1 MHEAVEKP
9 DDIELV
15 QCLSPD
21 EAATLR
27 VAITFLG
34 YARHCPL
41 KICKRARACATRQ
54 VLCWQVHHDDFD
66 PEIMRLLARSWQ
78 KWVAEG
84 TAPAHLP
91 PAVVDAFACTLAE
104 EDADA
109 PPEPSGAPA

>member
-15 QCLSPD
+15 ECLSPD
-21 EAATLR
+21 QAATLR
-27 VAITFLG
+27 AAITRLE

-41 KICKRARACATRQ
+41 KTCKRARACATRQ

-66 PEIMRLLARSWQ
+66 PEIMRLLARSWR

-84 TAPAHLP
+84 TAPDRLA
-91 PAVVDAFACTLAE
+91 PAVVEAFECVLAD
-104 EDADA
+104 EDAA
-109 PPEPSGAPA
+109 AVEVSGAES